1 MNGEKQIK
9 LVALGS
15 YTQKQADTLRAEL
28 EKNGIPAQS
37 FYPQISEGRGEWLAE
52 MLMIE
57 ERKVGAAIKIC
68 KKLDLPFDA
77 KAPQSRADKIFNWI
91 FFLLIL
97 GAIFAIGYFLYSL
110 KR

>member
-1 MNGEKQIK
+1 MNGEKRIK

-15 YTQKQADTLRAEL
+15 YTPKQAEILRVEL
-28 EKNGIPAQS
+28 EKNGIPAQN
-37 FYPQISEGRGEWLAE
+37 FYPQKNEGRDEWLAE

-57 ERKVGAAIKIC
+57 EEKVAAAIKIC
-68 KKLDLPFDA
+68 KKLSLPFDA

-91 FFLLIL
+91 IFLLIL

-110 KR
+110 KY